1 MKNKQ
6 SFGVEVIYKGSSK
19 EVQNDFKG
27 KKNLPIRRNNTSILE
42 QLERLLPNQDKT
54 NPIKRFPKEVFI
66 PAINKNKRVAPNET
80 VNIKPYSF
88 DFRQSKQSTAT
99 TNLPRVQLTKTI
111 TSNELIPPLI
121 GPLLIPTIL
130 NSARPKSNQCMNLE
144 MTFKSKSSSTI
155 SPKIDLIKGT
165 KSSPLTIR
173 TSENSVRLKPIQ
185 RTVYSSQGGTIKILL
200 PRNFVAAETR
210 PNTNEEDLVKINPSS
225 IKKINKV
232 FGSSSF
238 LDKII
243 EASKCNSGRN
253 ETKKVRDKEK
263 EEERMK
269 MCDVTFGRNDF
280 KQRLEI

>member
-1 MKNKQ
+1 MKSKQ
-6 SFGVEVIYKGSSK
+6 SFGVEAIYKGNPK

-27 KKNLPIRRNNTSILE
+27 KKNFPIKRSNTSISE
-42 QLERLLPNQDKT
+42 HLERLIPNQDKT

-80 VNIKPYSF
+80 ANVKPYSF

-99 TNLPRVQLTKTI
+99 SNLPRLQIMKTI
-111 TSNELIPPLI
+111 TSNELVPPLI

-144 MTFKSKSSSTI
+144 MTFKSKLSSII

-165 KSSPLTIR
+165 KPSPLTTR
-173 TSENSVRLKPIQ
+173 TNGNSIRLKPIQ
-185 RTVYSSQGGTIKILL
+185 RTVYSSQGGTMKILL
-200 PRNFVAAETR
+200 PRNFVATETR
-210 PNTNEEDLVKINPSS
+210 PSTNEEDLVKVNPSS
-225 IKKINKV
+225 IKKINKG

-238 LDKII
+238 LDKVI
-243 EASKCNSGRN
+243 EASRCNSGRN
-253 ETKKVRDKEK
+253 ETR